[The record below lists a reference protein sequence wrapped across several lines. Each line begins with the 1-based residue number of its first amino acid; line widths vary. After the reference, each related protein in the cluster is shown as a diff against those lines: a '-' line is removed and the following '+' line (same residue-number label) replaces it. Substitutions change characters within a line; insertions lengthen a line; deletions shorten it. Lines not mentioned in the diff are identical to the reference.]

1 MSKQNV
7 EIKREDIESIFKSLL
22 NTEKMASLLMRF
34 KISTKEEV
42 EDKTKVEI
50 EWGEEE
56 KINVWLDTKIGSSAV
71 HNGFNHM
78 SYSYANNDAV
88 RNIVINEL
96 TNIAFNKSQQEKH
109 DPYIFPKTIVR
120 ILKLADAKNS
130 RRYYHP
136 ADRLKIGKKSSALM
150 GKIIADAGCQEV
162 MSGFLNTKSKELE
175 EIIQMGYLSDMSFVY
190 VNSLEKGSK
199 MTPLTQSI
207 ATDIFILGKGVGKYY
222 THHADNKK
230 IMLKKLAELDLSGY
244 ESFLDQLQQAAYSE
258 DTYLDLDHM
267 ALVDNL
273 LKPYKLGGSEV
284 KNNGLVAEK
293 SKNQQLFIFSGTFRK
308 NFFLEKAKEC
318 GHTSDGL
325 AMMRL
330 LPPYI
335 IGAINKFIHQED
347 GDINKAISL
356 LPGQS
361 VHDGFNNLCAY
372 FPNGYTKTNDNKF
385 LLMSTKEDVLE
396 RAQGIIDAFE
406 KNYDGVYQYLTSDLA
421 SYKNNN
427 KLRNKKFLDTTE
439 NLISLIEKMDM
450 KKEISAHADE
460 GEQEKVDSRAKMKM

>member
-7 EIKREDIESIFKSLL
+7 EIKREDIESIFKSIL

-56 KINVWLDTKIGSSAV
+56 KINVWLDTKIGSSEV

-88 RNIVINEL
+88 RNIMINEL

-120 ILKLADAKNS
+120 ILKLANAKNS
-130 RRYYHP
+130 RRYYQS
-136 ADRLKIGKKSSALM
+136 AILKIGKKSSALM

-162 MSGFLNTKSKELE
+162 MSEFLNTKSKELE
-175 EIIQMGYLSDMSFVY
+175 EIIQMGYLSDMSLVY

-199 MTPLTQSI
+199 MTPLMQSI
-207 ATDIFILGKGVGKYY
+207 ATDIFILGRGVGKYY

-230 IMLKKLAELDLSGY
+230 IMLKKLAELDLSGH
-244 ESFLDQLQQAAYSE
+244 ESFLDKLQQAAYSE
-258 DTYLDLDHM
+258 DTCLDLDHM
-267 ALVDNL
+267 ELVDNL

-293 SKNQQLFIFSGTFRK
+293 SKNQQLFIFNGTFRK

-335 IGAINKFIHQED
+335 IGAINEFIHQED
-347 GDINKAISL
+347 GDINKAIPL
-356 LPGQS
+356 LPGEQRCGI
-361 VHDGFNNLCAY
+361 GFDNLCAY
-372 FPNGYTKTNDNKF
+372 FPSGYTKNNDNKF

-406 KNYDGVYQYLTSDLA
+406 KNYDEVYQYLTSDLA

-460 GEQEKVDSRAKMKM
+460 GEQEKVDYMAKMKM